1 MTPYESLHEEV
12 RAGAS
17 ALGGDDVA
25 AVKLE
30 IPPRADM
37 GDYSTNAA
45 LVLAKVM
52 GLAPREV
59 AERLAQELGARLG
72 GALERT
78 EVAGPGFVNLH
89 LSDRWY
95 VGALGDLLASGEDFG
110 SASLPAPLRINL
122 EYVSANPTGPL
133 HIGHARY
140 AAYGDSL
147 ARILGFRGYEVTREF
162 YINDFGSQ

>member
-1 MTPYESLHEEV
+1 VTPYESLHEVV

-17 ALGGDDVA
+17 ALGGDDVT

-30 IPPRADM
+30 VPPRADM

-59 AERLAQELGARLG
+59 AGRLAQELGSRLG

-89 LSDRWY
+89 RRARRA
-95 VGALGDLLASGEDFG
+95 VG
-110 SASLPAPLRINL
+110 
-122 EYVSANPTGPL
+122 
-133 HIGHARY
+133 
-140 AAYGDSL
+140 
-147 ARILGFRGYEVTREF
+147 
-162 YINDFGSQ
+162 